1 MWNIRMR
8 ASKKAVKSKERKA
21 KASKPLPGP
30 QLPTPD
36 IHISGAEGICFEG
49 DIQKIVQKYID
60 RAITHPRGRP
70 DSIVITIE
78 ELKKPLKSITALP
91 IVTVKCESSSR
102 AQTII
107 SKLLAE
113 SGVSIKAIT
122 SALAILMDKESMR
135 GATLVRA
142 SSGRRVEPD
151 MQRGVRASRFG
162 IARPTEKGLSAELDK
177 LGINT
182 QTVREALIL
191 ASKVASCR
199 DVVAEVCISDDPD
212 YTIGY
217 VASASLGYVRIPH
230 IKKKRDKRGGRVF
243 FLKEDADIR
252 TVIQYLEKRPVIIHS
267 IKSCSGEKTVDEIL
281 DRSHK

>member
-8 ASKKAVKSKERKA
+8 ASKKAANSKERKA
-21 KASKPLPGP
+21 KTSKPLPSP
-30 QLPTPD
+30 QFLTPD

-49 DIQKIVQKYID
+49 DIQEIVQKYID

-91 IVTVKCESSSR
+91 IVTVKCGSSSR
-102 AQTII
+102 AEAII
-107 SKLLAE
+107 GKLLAE

-122 SALAILMDKESMR
+122 SSLAVLKNKEPMR
-135 GATLVRA
+135 GASMVRA

-151 MQRGVRASRFG
+151 TQRGIRASRFG
-162 IARPTEKGLSAELDK
+162 IARPADKTLTAELSK
-177 LGINT
+177 LNINT
-182 QTVREALIL
+182 QTVKEALIL

-199 DVVAEVCISDDPD
+199 DIVAEVCISDDPD
-212 YTIGY
+212 YTTGY
-217 VASASLGYVRIPH
+217 VASAALGYVRIPH
-230 IKKKRDKRGGRVF
+230 IKKKRDKSGGRVF
-243 FLKEDADIR
+243 LIKEGADIR
-252 TVIQYLEKRPVIIHS
+252 TVIQYLEKSAVIIDS
-267 IKSCSGEKTVDEIL
+267 IKSCSGEQTIDEIL